1 VLIVKRAQCEIGR
14 TRFLI
19 SSAVVT
25 MGVNTRGVLSGI
37 SPARKWDGAKTSDE
51 AIAPNQTGRHKVI
64 LNTGDTV
71 IGYVYGSCPIMF
83 VDRVRVILDARI
95 SVIPFM

>member
-1 VLIVKRAQCEIGR
+1 MLIVKRAQCEIGR
-14 TRFLI
+14 TKFLI

-25 MGVNTRGVLSGI
+25 MGVNTSGVLSGI
-37 SPARKWDGAKTSDE
+37 SPARKWDGAKMSDE

-71 IGYVYGSCPIMF
+71 IGYVYGS
-83 VDRVRVILDARI
+83 
-95 SVIPFM
+95 